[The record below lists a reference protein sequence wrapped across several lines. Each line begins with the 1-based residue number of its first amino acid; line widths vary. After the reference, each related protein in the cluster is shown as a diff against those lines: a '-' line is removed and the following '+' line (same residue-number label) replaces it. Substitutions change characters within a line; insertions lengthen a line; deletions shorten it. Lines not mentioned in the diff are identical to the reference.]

1 MKYIYILL
9 TVVTIVS
16 CNISQKE
23 SESLVQNDEFE
34 IFKEAFLDQLWEMSP
49 GWASWA
55 GLHQYDSILVLPT
68 PQNRSMSLKTL
79 EELADSLRSFEIRKL
94 SGSDKIDYYLIRDY
108 IESDRWYLQE
118 YKSHEW
124 NPSNFNIAHRAGRII
139 NENFADITTR
149 LRILLAYLKDV
160 PSYYESALKNI
171 KIPTLEHLELGLIQ
185 NRGGL
190 TIFGETLLDSL
201 SISNLDDQEKLL
213 LEERIKRTKD
223 AISKYISSLEEMK
236 SKLSVETAK
245 SPRIGKELFFEKY
258 RHDINADYTAEEIYL
273 KALDEKKALHS
284 QMITISDTIWEN
296 YLPGVNKPTDH
307 LVMVKMLID
316 KISEKHVKR
325 EDFFAEIKRQIKEL
339 TDFVNEKDLLTQ
351 DPTKPLVVRELPLY
365 MRGGGAGASI
375 NSPGP
380 FDKEANTY
388 YNVEPLDGYTDK
400 EAESYLREYNH
411 YILQILNI
419 HEAIPG
425 HYTQLVYGNKSPS
438 VIKSILQNGAMI
450 EGWANYAEIMMLEEG
465 YSVSPEMWLMR
476 NKWHLRGVTNTIL
489 DYSFHVMDLSKDDAM
504 RLMVQEAFQE
514 QTEADNKWRRLNL
527 SSVQLSSYFTGFSQ
541 IYELRDEIKQLKGVD
556 FNLKEFHEKFLG
568 YGNAPVKYIREL
580 MLSSSN
586 KK

>member
-55 GLHQYDSILVLPT
+55 GLHQYDSILLQPT
-68 PQNRSMSLKTL
+68 TQNRRMSLITL
-79 EELADSLRSFEIRKL
+79 DELADSLRSFEIRKL

-223 AISKYISSLEEMK
+223 AIWKYISSLEEMK

-273 KALDEKKALHS
+273 KALDEKKTLHS

-325 EDFFAEIKRQIKEL
+325 EDFFTEIKRQIKVL

-489 DYSFHVMDLSKDDAM
+489 DYSFHTMDLSKDDAM
-504 RLMVQEAFQE
+504 RLMVEEAFQE

>member
-236 SKLSVETAK
+236 S
-245 SPRIGKELFFEKY
+245 
-258 RHDINADYTAEEIYL
+258 
-273 KALDEKKALHS
+273 
-284 QMITISDTIWEN
+284 
-296 YLPGVNKPTDH
+296 
-307 LVMVKMLID
+307 
-316 KISEKHVKR
+316 
-325 EDFFAEIKRQIKEL
+325 
-339 TDFVNEKDLLTQ
+339 
-351 DPTKPLVVRELPLY
+351 
-365 MRGGGAGASI
+365 
-375 NSPGP
+375 
-380 FDKEANTY
+380 
-388 YNVEPLDGYTDK
+388 
-400 EAESYLREYNH
+400 
-411 YILQILNI
+411 
-419 HEAIPG
+419 
-425 HYTQLVYGNKSPS
+425 
-438 VIKSILQNGAMI
+438 
-450 EGWANYAEIMMLEEG
+450 IM
-465 YSVSPEMWLMR
+465 
-476 NKWHLRGVTNTIL
+476 N
-489 DYSFHVMDLSKDDAM
+489 
-504 RLMVQEAFQE
+504 RL
-514 QTEADNKWRRLNL
+514 
-527 SSVQLSSYFTGFSQ
+527 
-541 IYELRDEIKQLKGVD
+541 
-556 FNLKEFHEKFLG
+556 
-568 YGNAPVKYIREL
+568 
-580 MLSSSN
+580 
-586 KK
+586 